1 MCQRLLTSP
10 PTCTV
15 IVTHDE
21 HQGDNLREG
30 KQGAHI
36 RLCMHTPP
44 LPYPTVFHPMSH
56 LFPKNKGQETYAT
69 ASQFYEGERK

>member
-36 RLCMHTPP
+36 RLVHAHTSSP
-44 LPYPTVFHPMSH
+44 LPYCIPSDEPPIS
-56 LFPKNKGQETYAT
+56 
-69 ASQFYEGERK
+69 